1 MAIRAIAIMVLS
13 MALLA
18 LSDAAVKL
26 SGERAPMGQIMFL
39 LSTGGTLLFVAMAK
53 MRGLTVWSTEFW
65 HPMVILRNGFEIIGA
80 IGLIVGITHV
90 PLSIF
95 AAIMQV
101 APLVTILGAALFLGE
116 KVGWRRWAAVLVGMT
131 GMLIV
136 IRPLGVTFSGWELFA
151 VMGVSGLAG
160 RDLVTRL
167 APSHIPA
174 LTLSAWGFGSTIPVG
189 IGVYMFETMP
199 LTADPIAL
207 ARIFAAVLFTSF
219 GYLAVTIAMRM
230 APVSIVAPFRYTRLL
245 FTTSLGIMI
254 FGERPDGYTL
264 FGAGLVLAAGVYS
277 FWREAKNSRA
287 PQA

>member
-1 MAIRAIAIMVLS
+1 MALRAIIIMVLS

-18 LSDAAVKL
+18 LSDAFIKL

-39 LSTGGTLLFVAMAK
+39 LSTGGTLLFIVMAK
-53 MRGLTVWSTEFW
+53 MRGLLVWSKEFW
-65 HPMVILRNGFEIIGA
+65 HPMVMMRNGFEIIGA

-101 APLVTILGAALFLGE
+101 APLITILGAALFLGE
-116 KVGWRRWAAVLVGMT
+116 KVGWRRWVAVLVGMA

-136 IRPLGVTFSGWELFA
+136 IRPFGASFSGWELFA

-207 ARIFAAVLFTSF
+207 ARIFGAVLFTAF

-245 FTTSLGIMI
+245 FTTGLGIMI
-254 FGERPDGYTL
+254 FEERPDAYTL
-264 FGAGLVLAAGVYS
+264 FGAALVLAAGVYS
-277 FWREAKNSRA
+277 FWREAKIARA
-287 PQA
+287 ARS